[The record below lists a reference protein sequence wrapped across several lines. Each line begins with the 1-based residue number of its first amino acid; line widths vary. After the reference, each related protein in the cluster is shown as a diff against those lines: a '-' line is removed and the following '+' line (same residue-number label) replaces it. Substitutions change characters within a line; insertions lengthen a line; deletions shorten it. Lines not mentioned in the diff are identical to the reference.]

1 VKQSVRR
8 LRHPPR
14 SFSLR
19 DNPRRALEHRLRI
32 APMDRRPCR
41 SLLDAPWL
49 TPVIYMGILLAL
61 FFAPSYVA
69 DFFSASN
76 QGPHLSTAPP
86 LGRDALP
93 VTVYIRA
100 AATRYGVP
108 EKLVTAVIAVE
119 SEFNPRAVSRR
130 GATGLMQLMPATAA
144 TFGVRDRLDAPQN
157 IDGGVHHLRAL
168 MDRYANNLPLVLAA
182 YNAGERPVAVYG
194 GIPPYPET
202 RQFVVRVLHRLGDRR
217 AVEKVLAQS
226 APRVRRGQG
235 RRAPVLIT
243 SSSHETGALPADTR
257 DAPDRPIRPNVR
269 ATSQH
274 VTGPQ
279 TGNATGRLTGESKAL
294 LPAPPPPGA
303 SSKAGGPE
311 GRIVIQAP

>member
-1 VKQSVRR
+1 
-8 LRHPPR
+8 
-14 SFSLR
+14 
-19 DNPRRALEHRLRI
+19 
-32 APMDRRPCR
+32 
-41 SLLDAPWL
+41 LLDAPWL

-61 FFAPSYVA
+61 FFAPSHVA
-69 DFFSASN
+69 DFFRTSN
-76 QGPHLSTAPP
+76 QEPHVSTALP
-86 LGRDALP
+86 LTRDALP

-157 IDGGVHHLRAL
+157 IDGGVRHLRAL
-168 MDRYANNLPLVLAA
+168 MDRFANNLPLVLAA

-217 AVEKVLAQS
+217 AVETVLAQS
-226 APRVRRGQG
+226 AQRGRRGQG
-235 RRAPVLIT
+235 RRAPLVT
-243 SSSHETGALPADTR
+243 TSSHETGALLADTR
-257 DAPDRPIRPNVR
+257 DAPGRPIRPPIRPNVR

-274 VTGPQ
+274 VAGAQ
-279 TGNATGRLTGESKAL
+279 TGIATGKPIGESKAL
-294 LPAPPPPGA
+294 LPAPAPPGV
-303 SSKAGGPE
+303 SSGAVGPE

>member
-1 VKQSVRR
+1 MKQAVRR
-8 LRHPPR
+8 RRHPLR
-14 SFSLR
+14 SFPLR
-19 DNPRRALEHRLRI
+19 DNPRRVLEQRLRI
-32 APMDRRPCR
+32 AHMNRRPCR

-49 TPVIYMGILLAL
+49 TPVIYMGLLLAL
-61 FFAPSYVA
+61 FFAPSHVA
-69 DFFSASN
+69 DFFGASN
-76 QGPHLSTAPP
+76 QEPHLSTALP
-86 LGRDALP
+86 LARDALP

-144 TFGVRDRLDAPQN
+144 TFGVLDRLDAPQN
-157 IDGGVHHLRAL
+157 IDGGVRHLRAL
-168 MDRYANNLPLVLAA
+168 MDRFANNLPLVLAA

-202 RQFVVRVLHRLGDRR
+202 RRFVVRVLHRLGDRR

-226 APRVRRGQG
+226 ATRGRRG
-235 RRAPVLIT
+235 RRAPILAP
-243 SSSHETGALPADTR
+243 SSHETGAFPADTR
-257 DAPDRPIRPNVR
+257 DAPDRPIRPNER

-274 VTGPQ
+274 VGGAQ
-279 TGNATGRLTGESKAL
+279 IGNATKKPTGEAKAL
-294 LPAPPPPGA
+294 LPAPAPPPGV
-303 SSKAGGPE
+303 SSGAVGPE
-311 GRIVIQAP
+311 GRVVIQAP

>member
-1 VKQSVRR
+1 VKQAVRR
-8 LRHPPR
+8 RRHPPR
-14 SFSLR
+14 SFPLR
-19 DNPRRALEHRLRI
+19 DNPRRVLDQRLRI
-32 APMDRRPCR
+32 AHMNRRPCR

-61 FFAPSYVA
+61 FFVPSHVA
-69 DFFSASN
+69 DFFSAST

-86 LGRDALP
+86 LARDALP

-144 TFGVRDRLDAPQN
+144 SFGVRDRLDAPQN
-157 IDGGVHHLRAL
+157 IDGGVRHLRAL
-168 MDRYANNLPLVLAA
+168 MDRFADNLPLVLAA

-217 AVEKVLAQS
+217 AVETVLAHS
-226 APRVRRGQG
+226 AQRGRRGQG
-235 RRAPVLIT
+235 RRAPLVT
-243 SSSHETGALPADTR
+243 TSSHETGALPADTR
-257 DAPDRPIRPNVR
+257 DAPGRPIRPNVR

-274 VTGPQ
+274 VAGAQ
-279 TGNATGRLTGESKAL
+279 TGIATGKPIGESKAL
-294 LPAPPPPGA
+294 LPAPAPPGV
-303 SSKAGGPE
+303 SSGAVGPE